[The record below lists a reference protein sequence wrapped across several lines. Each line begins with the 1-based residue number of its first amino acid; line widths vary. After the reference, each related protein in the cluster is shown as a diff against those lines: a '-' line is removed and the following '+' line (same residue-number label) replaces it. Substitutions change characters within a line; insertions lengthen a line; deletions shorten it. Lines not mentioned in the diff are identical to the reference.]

1 MWEFLSKLMMAVLPG
16 LIASAGGAAVS
27 SAMAPKPQTMGGGG
41 PAPAWGGGGPPG
53 LSPGLVG
60 AGMTT
65 PGAMGLSSTPFG
77 SGGPVAANNLN
88 PGEQPPTGTGGGFRT
103 LPPGQRQPAYQTL

>member
-1 MWEFLSKLMMAVLPG
+1 MWEFLSKLMFAVLPG

-27 SAMAPKPQTMGGGG
+27 SAMAPKPQSGGGG
-41 PAPAWGGGGPPG
+41 PAPSWGRGGPPG

-60 AGMTT
+60 AGSTT

-77 SGGPVAANNLN
+77 SGGPIAANNLN

-103 LPPGQRQPAYQTL
+103 LPPGQRQPSYQTL

>member
-1 MWEFLSKLMMAVLPG
+1 MWEFLSKLMFAVLPG

-27 SAMAPKPQTMGGGG
+27 SAMAPKPQTGGGG
-41 PAPAWGGGGPPG
+41 GQSFAAAAPPG
-53 LSPGLVG
+53 MSPGLAG
-60 AGMTT
+60 AGSTT

-77 SGGPVAANNLN
+77 SGGPAALNNLN